1 MEKEKIYAER
11 KELMERLV
19 DSFQDN
25 LIPAMIREPENPE
38 DPEEPVVMSALFDEM
53 GRGEEAFG
61 EFCFRPLISE
71 KDEVQFFTAPALFL
85 PTKK

>member
-1 MEKEKIYAER
+1 MEKEKIYTER

-38 DPEEPVVMSALFDEM
+38 DPEEPVVMSVLFDEM
-53 GRGEEAFG
+53 GRE
-61 EFCFRPLISE
+61 RRLSE
-71 KDEVQFFTAPALFL
+71 NSVSVR
-85 PTKK
+85 